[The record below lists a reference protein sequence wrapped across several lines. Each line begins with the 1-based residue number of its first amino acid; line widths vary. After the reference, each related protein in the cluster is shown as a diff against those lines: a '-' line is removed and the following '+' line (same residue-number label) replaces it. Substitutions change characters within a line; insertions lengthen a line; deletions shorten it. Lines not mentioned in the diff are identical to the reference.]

1 MAAVALQDTTLQ
13 QLEKIIEVVGQKSV
27 SLVEGIKT
35 SVAPKLNET
44 IAQVIDDFKSG
55 GLVKQN
61 KAIEMLMDQMKRLGL
76 SVDDLSKS
84 FKGVEEVP
92 AGLKSLQDAMRFREK
107 SAEEAEK
114 KVQELRKAGV
124 IAEIEVIAG
133 ESKVNIL
140 SQKEVIQEQKQLVQD
155 RKELQ
160 KSEKEISTMRENLVK
175 VEGEER
181 AKAENDILDK
191 SKEINE
197 ERERIQKKEEALQG
211 NNNDIRSPGRAVPTE
226 GLGGNLVMQLDAI
239 VDSIKAPFVEIGE
252 LAKGIGKTFISFGK
266 GLLTPIKS
274 LKMFGTAVLTTTL
287 SFLPIILIILAV
299 IAVLAVIM
307 FKFTAIKDGIVKY
320 GGMLV
325 DAIMALPK
333 FLKEKWD
340 AFTNYIGSLKD
351 SLVEKWDALTESI
364 SNFGSKIW
372 NSIKGAFGKVGDY
385 ISDIFKGMYNAI
397 ANSKLGKILGMKPV
411 ALSTDAE
418 GVGTETADG
427 ANVQAADADKIKE
440 QVNEN
445 SIDVVK
451 NKFEEKDKKVL
462 QDGTIASGNTNV
474 ITVQQ
479 NQPVNNTQNV
489 GSTGMITQGN
499 GANPDK
505 GSVYEK
511 LSDFA

>member
-427 ANVQAADADKIKE
+427 ANVQAAS
-440 QVNEN
+440 EN
-445 SIDVVK
+445 FIQ
-451 NKFEEKDKKVL
+451 FCA
-462 QDGTIASGNTNV
+462 GY
-474 ITVQQ
+474 
-479 NQPVNNTQNV
+479 
-489 GSTGMITQGN
+489 STGQTTF
-499 GANPDK
+499 P
-505 GSVYEK
+505 
-511 LSDFA
+511 

>member
-1 MAAVALQDTTLQ
+1 MLSGIGM
-13 QLEKIIEVVGQKSV
+13 QLE
-27 SLVEGIKT
+27 
-35 SVAPKLNET
+35 
-44 IAQVIDDFKSG
+44 
-55 GLVKQN
+55 
-61 KAIEMLMDQMKRLGL
+61 
-76 SVDDLSKS
+76 
-84 FKGVEEVP
+84 GV
-92 AGLKSLQDAMRFREK
+92 
-107 SAEEAEK
+107 
-114 KVQELRKAGV
+114 
-124 IAEIEVIAG
+124 
-133 ESKVNIL
+133 
-140 SQKEVIQEQKQLVQD
+140 
-155 RKELQ
+155 
-160 KSEKEISTMRENLVK
+160 
-175 VEGEER
+175 
-181 AKAENDILDK
+181 
-191 SKEINE
+191 
-197 ERERIQKKEEALQG
+197 
-211 NNNDIRSPGRAVPTE
+211 
-226 GLGGNLVMQLDAI
+226 

-427 ANVQAADADKIKE
+427 ANVQAADAEKIKE

-445 SIDVVK
+445 SIAGMK
-451 NKFEEKDKKVL
+451 EKFEEKDKKVL

>member
-1 MAAVALQDTTLQ
+1 MAAVALQNTTVD
-13 QLEKIIEVVGQKSV
+13 QLNKIIEVVGKKSFN
-27 SLVEGIKT
+27 LVQGIKT
-35 SVAPKLNET
+35 SVAPQLNKT
-44 IAQVIDDFKSG
+44 IADTIDKFQQG
-55 GLVKQN
+55 GLKTQN
-61 KAIEMLMDQMKRLGL
+61 NAINALQDQMRKLGV
-76 SVDDLSKS
+76 SVEDLTSGFESAKDIP
-84 FKGVEEVP
+84 E
-92 AGLKSLQDAMRFREK
+92 GLKSLQAAMK
-107 SAEEAEK
+107 
-114 KVQELRKAGV
+114 LRKQGISARVEQVGQEFKP
-124 IAEIEVIAG
+124 I
-133 ESKVNIL
+133 IL
-140 SQKEVIQEQKQLVQD
+140 TQKEVVKEQKVLSKEQNNLLKEE
-155 RKELQ
+155 KELQ
-160 KSEKEISTMRENLVK
+160 KEVKALSKITNEKERIKQSVALAEKSRKL
-175 VEGEER
+175 EE
-181 AKAENDILDK
+181 
-191 SKEINE
+191 
-197 ERERIQKKEEALQG
+197 KKEENLRKQEELQTDQSNVRG
-211 NNNDIRSPGRAVPTE
+211 A
-226 GLGGNLVMQLDAI
+226 GGQQDLNPMLSGIGMQLEGV

-427 ANVQAADADKIKE
+427 ANVQAADAEKIKE

-445 SIDVVK
+445 SIAGMK
-451 NKFEEKDKKVL
+451 EKFEEKDKKVL

-511 LSDFA
+511 LSDLA